1 MKPIHRKITR
11 ALTLAGVTAAIFSTI
26 LQSCGDSRQTKENI
40 AGAARIGH
48 DRALELAPERK
59 LDTMQI
65 ESILIEVREREHH
78 LRNLG
83 ENKVADAYITAF
95 INTLDSI
102 NPSLAEQLR

>member
-1 MKPIHRKITR
+1 MKTLPGKFTR
-11 ALTLAGVTAAIFSTI
+11 ALSSAGITVMIFTA
-26 LQSCGDSRQTKENI
+26 LQSCGDSKQTKENI

-48 DRALELAPERK
+48 ERALELAPERNI
-59 LDTMQI
+59 DIMQI
-65 ESILIEVREREHH
+65 ESILIEVREREQH

-83 ENKVADAYITAF
+83 ENKVADAYIDAF